1 MESLDKF
8 NDQEKISL
16 AKIEVESSFAD
27 FVPQEFFIDPD
38 GYFESKGVNIKKGE
52 KKIDETGRVR
62 EDPTAVK
69 DLPNW
74 KNKEGQ
80 ELAVVGKRIDIT
92 KGKTGESGD
101 PFYEYKILEK
111 LAQMGLPAARPIAKV
126 EQADKKIIVMER
138 IPGIRWSERDSLVH
152 DKGFSKK
159 EAEDLMVQ
167 AERMMND
174 LKKKFDDAGI
184 TRKWKLQ
191 DMVFQIDYENKKFLS
206 VVPTDWER
214 TKTKEA
220 TL

>member
-16 AKIEVESSFAD
+16 AKIEVESGFAD

-184 TRKWKLQ
+184 IRKWKLQ
-191 DMVFQIDYENKKFLS
+191 DMVFQIDYENKKILS

>member
-16 AKIEVESSFAD
+16 AKIEVESGFAD

>member
-184 TRKWKLQ
+184 IRKWKLQ
-191 DMVFQIDYENKKFLS
+191 DMVFQIDYENKKILS